1 MIDKIQR
8 AITASLALPG
18 LAELRAAA
26 WRALSPAEA
35 GEVRIRL
42 GREVRGLA
50 PRRESKK
57 IEECVYVSETE
68 RAARI
73 ARAAAW
79 DALTT
84 AERAEVRRRL
94 GWEAA
99 TDAAE

>member
-1 MIDKIQR
+1 MKIQR

-18 LAELRAAA
+18 LADKRAAA

-50 PRRESKK
+50 PKLESRK
-57 IEECVYVSETE
+57 IEECIYASEME
-68 RAARI
+68 RAALHE
-73 ARAAAW
+73 RAAAW
-79 DALTT
+79 AALTPG
-84 AERAEVRRRL
+84 ERAEVRRRL